1 MRDELL
7 TYYEREL
14 TFIRQL
20 AAEFAEKYPKVA
32 GQLLLEPGKCEDPH
46 VERLIEAFAL
56 LAARIHLKLDDD
68 FPEITEALLQILYPH
83 YLAPVPAMS
92 VVQLVLDP
100 DQGKVSTGYTL
111 DRHATLF
118 SKSSQGTTCRFRT
131 CYPVT
136 LWPVEVALARLET
149 PGPLDADGRA
159 AAAVLRLR
167 LSTIGDARFPE
178 LSIDRLRFF
187 LSGESRL
194 ACGLYEALFAH
205 CARVELRPADGSGGA
220 SVGLPPRCLEEVGFR
235 ADEGVLPFS
244 ARSFLGYRLIEEYF
258 AFPEKF
264 LFADV
269 SGLEPLCRGGFDHE
283 ADLVFFLRTRPKL
296 DQEIDARNFRL
307 GCTTIVNLFPQVA
320 EPIRLDQAHTEYRV
334 VPDARRQQTTEIYSI
349 DQVTGISPSTGVSTE
364 YEPFYS
370 FKHSFGRPRSRAFWH
385 ASRRPSDRKGD
396 TGTDVYLT
404 LVDLDFRPDTSVTE
418 ALTVRATC
426 TNRDFP
432 ALLPFGD
439 SNGDFDLDVAAPVR
453 QVVCLTKPTKT
464 LRVPTRHGMQW
475 RLISH
480 LALNY
485 LSLLEP
491 GVDGSPEALREIL
504 RVYDFADSPAVEQQI
519 AGLVKVGS
527 RHVMRRIR
535 TGQGSGFARGI
546 EATLEFD
553 ESRFAGSS
561 IYLFSSVLEKF
572 FGLYV
577 SVNSFSELVVA
588 TRQHGV
594 VRRWPPRAGEQVLL

>member
-32 GQLLLEPGKCEDPH
+32 GRLLLEPGKCEDPH

-83 YLAPVPAMS
+83 YLAPVPSMS
-92 VVQLVLDP
+92 VVQLELDP
-100 DQGKVSTGYTL
+100 EQGKVSTGYTL
-111 DRHATLF
+111 AKFATLF
-118 SKSSQGTTCRFRT
+118 SKPSQGTTCRFRT

-136 LWPVEVALARLET
+136 LWPVEVTLARLER
-149 PGPLDADGRA
+149 PGPPDADGRA
-159 AAAVLRLR
+159 AEAVLRIRLR
-167 LSTIGDARFPE
+167 TTGDARFPE
-178 LSIDRLRFF
+178 LTIDRLRFF

-194 ACGLYEALFAH
+194 ACGLYEALFAN
-205 CARVELRPADGSGGA
+205 CARVELRASDGAAGAPAR
-220 SVGLPPRCLEEVGFR
+220 LPPGCVEEVGFR
-235 ADEGVLPFS
+235 TDEGVLPFS
-244 ARSFLGYRLIEEYF
+244 PRSFLGYRLIQEYF

-269 SGLEPLCRGGFDHE
+269 CGLEPLCRGAFDRE
-283 ADLVFFLRTRPKL
+283 ADLLFFLRARPKV
-296 DQEIDARNFRL
+296 DQEIDASNFRL
-307 GCTTIVNLFPQVA
+307 GCTTVVNLFPQVA

-334 VPDARRQQTTEIYSI
+334 VPDARRQHTTEIYSI
-349 DQVTGISPSTGVSTE
+349 EQVTGISPATGASTE

-370 FKHSFGRPRSRAFWH
+370 FKHTFGRPRGRTFWH

-396 TGTDVYLT
+396 TGTEVYIT
-404 LVDLDFRPDTSVTE
+404 LVDLDFRPDTSLMD

-439 SNGDFDLDVAAPVR
+439 AYGDFDLDVAAPIKR
-453 QVVCLTKPTKT
+453 IVCLTKPTRT
-464 LRVPTRHGMQW
+464 LRIPTRQGMQW

-491 GVDGSPEALREIL
+491 GIDGSPEALREIL
-504 RVYDFADSPAVEQQI
+504 RVYDFADSPAVAQQL
-519 AGLVKVGS
+519 AGLSRVSS
-527 RHVMRRIR
+527 RHVLRRIR

-553 ESRFAGSS
+553 EHRFAGSS

-577 SVNSFSELVVA
+577 SINSFSELVVA
-588 TRQHGV
+588 SRQQGIL
-594 VRRWPPRAGEQVLL
+594 RRWPPRAGEQVLL

>member
-20 AAEFAEKYPKVA
+20 AAEFAEKWPDQA
-32 GQLLLEPGKCEDPH
+32 GRLLLEPGKSKDPH

-56 LAARIHLKLDDD
+56 IAARIHLKLDDD
-68 FPEITEALLQILYPH
+68 FPEITEALLQVLYPH
-83 YLAPVPAMS
+83 YLAPVPSLS

-100 DQGKVSTGYTL
+100 DQGKLSTGYTL
-111 DRHATLF
+111 GRHATLF
-118 SKSSQGTTCRFRT
+118 SKPIRGTTCRFRT

-136 LWPVEVALARLET
+136 LWPLEVALARVEV

-159 AAAVLRLR
+159 APAVLRVRLR
-167 LSTIGDARFPE
+167 TTGDARFPE
-178 LSIDRLRFF
+178 LAIDRLRFF
-187 LSGESRL
+187 LGGESRL
-194 ACGLYEALFAH
+194 AYGLYEALFTESSH
-205 CARVELRPADGSGGA
+205 VELRPGEGSTGPA
-220 SVGLPPRCLEEVGFR
+220 VRLPTRCLEEVGFR

-244 ARSFLGYRLIEEYF
+244 PRSFLGYRLLEEYF

-264 LFADV
+264 LFADL
-269 SGLEPLCRGGFDHE
+269 SGLEPLCRGGFDRE
-283 ADLVFFLRTRPKL
+283 ADLLFFLRTRPRV

-334 VPDARRQQTTEIYSI
+334 VPDARRQHTTEVYSI
-349 DQVTGISPSTGVSTE
+349 DQVTGISPSTGVTTE

-370 FKHSFGRPRSRAFWH
+370 FRHTFGQPRGRVFWH

-396 TGTDVYLT
+396 SGTDVYLT
-404 LVDLDFRPDTSVTE
+404 LVDQDFRPNTSVTD
-418 ALTVRATC
+418 ALTVRTTC

-432 ALLPFGD
+432 DLLPFGSPD
-439 SNGDFDLDVAAPVR
+439 GDFDLDVAAPVKY
-453 QVVCLTKPTKT
+453 VVCLTKPTRT

-491 GVDGSPEALREIL
+491 GADGSPEALREIL
-504 RVYDFADSPAVEQQI
+504 RVYDFADPPAGEQQL
-519 AGLVKVGS
+519 AGLSKISS
-527 RHVMRRIR
+527 RHVLRRIR

-553 ESRFAGSS
+553 ESRFEGSS
-561 IYLFSSVLEKF
+561 LYLFSSVLEKF

-577 SVNSFSELVVA
+577 SINSFSELVVA
-588 TRQHGV
+588 TRQQGV